1 LINWNLPRTFTLHT
15 LASVLAHAFSVTQ
28 GTFRKRGNLCDCNL
42 HDQIV
47 AEHPRVF
54 KPGLNFAAKFI
65 RRSKSWIKTN
75 YRPSIGLSLLNG
87 N

>member
-1 LINWNLPRTFTLHT
+1 
-15 LASVLAHAFSVTQ
+15 
-28 GTFRKRGNLCDCNL
+28 
-42 HDQIV
+42 V